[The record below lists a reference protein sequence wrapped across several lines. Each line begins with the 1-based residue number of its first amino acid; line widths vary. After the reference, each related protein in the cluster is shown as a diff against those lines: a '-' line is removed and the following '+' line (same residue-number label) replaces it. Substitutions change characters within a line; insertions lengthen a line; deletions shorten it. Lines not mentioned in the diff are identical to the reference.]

1 MTMQEGLLLATGAW
15 KQLSPMAGGA
25 VRELSPLFL
34 RTIVKGSEDSL
45 MSSLSFSVSHPSQE
59 CFFLD
64 LLLL

>member
-1 MTMQEGLLLATGAW
+1 
-15 KQLSPMAGGA
+15 MAKGV
-25 VRELSPLFL
+25 VRELYPLFL